1 MNKLCLAVGMSICLG
16 LCGCGDDPDELF
28 MKCKVAE
35 TSGEV
40 TQEQLIDMYKAA
52 VDAGSSDAAVYMAYY
67 ELTNNNLPGARAYAE
82 KFKNDHP
89 VDYNVINGVYLISD
103 NLNKENAERGAELLS
118 KAAKTNN
125 VRTYYPLGEYYFKNK
140 DYEKAVVN
148 YELAVKNKDFR
159 ARLPL
164 AKIYM
169 DNLVPVIDKES
180 VFRMIYQ
187 EQHDNSGRES
197 DILLAK
203 CFINGWGTLPNLEK
217 ARNLVKKYSSRERDL
232 EAQFLEL
239 KIQVM
244 NSSPEIS
251 SAGIVKMKDFVRM
264 TNYPDAAYMLY
275 EIYSKGLYGQSK
287 NEKEAVH
294 YVRIAQNYGNT
305 HALSALARIYL
316 DGIGV
321 NKDENEA
328 FSFARRA
335 IEVAPS
341 DDEAA
346 YLIGVMYADGVGT
359 KRDNELAYK
368 YLSQAADAGND
379 DALYRKA
386 RMIQEGRAPSVNEND
401 APVIYEKLAKKDHP
415 LASYQYGDLLFY
427 GLGVTRDVNESVTYL
442 KKAAMNGVSEA
453 MFPLASAYD
462 ELGDL
467 ENALSWYKAVASSED
482 INAAEAAARIGD
494 IYYEMHNYAEAEKYF
509 AEAAE
514 KEHVI
519 GTENLGRLYYTQGR
533 YEDAFKAFMKISK
546 SSSYAQTFLGIMYER
561 GQGVQKNDVY
571 ASEWYDKAVAK
582 GSVDARYLEAQ
593 LYMNSKTLPDE
604 LKSQVLPLLTENAC
618 HGHRESVMFLAT
630 TYYPSSGNSEMGYGW
645 LLYGARDLGMTDAAS
660 MVSKLQ
666 ISRDYLE
673 KAYEY
678 AKNTCGQ

>member
-40 TQEQLIDMYKAA
+40 TQEQLIGMYKAA

-251 SAGIVKMKDFVRM
+251 SAG
-264 TNYPDAAYMLY
+264 
-275 EIYSKGLYGQSK
+275 
-287 NEKEAVH
+287 
-294 YVRIAQNYGNT
+294 
-305 HALSALARIYL
+305 
-316 DGIGV
+316 
-321 NKDENEA
+321 
-328 FSFARRA
+328 
-335 IEVAPS
+335 
-341 DDEAA
+341 
-346 YLIGVMYADGVGT
+346 
-359 KRDNELAYK
+359 
-368 YLSQAADAGND
+368 
-379 DALYRKA
+379 
-386 RMIQEGRAPSVNEND
+386 
-401 APVIYEKLAKKDHP
+401 
-415 LASYQYGDLLFY
+415 
-427 GLGVTRDVNESVTYL
+427 
-442 KKAAMNGVSEA
+442 
-453 MFPLASAYD
+453 
-462 ELGDL
+462 
-467 ENALSWYKAVASSED
+467 
-482 INAAEAAARIGD
+482 
-494 IYYEMHNYAEAEKYF
+494 
-509 AEAAE
+509 
-514 KEHVI
+514 
-519 GTENLGRLYYTQGR
+519 
-533 YEDAFKAFMKISK
+533 
-546 SSSYAQTFLGIMYER
+546 
-561 GQGVQKNDVY
+561 
-571 ASEWYDKAVAK
+571 
-582 GSVDARYLEAQ
+582 
-593 LYMNSKTLPDE
+593 
-604 LKSQVLPLLTENAC
+604 
-618 HGHRESVMFLAT
+618 
-630 TYYPSSGNSEMGYGW
+630 
-645 LLYGARDLGMTDAAS
+645 
-660 MVSKLQ
+660 
-666 ISRDYLE
+666 
-673 KAYEY
+673 
-678 AKNTCGQ
+678 